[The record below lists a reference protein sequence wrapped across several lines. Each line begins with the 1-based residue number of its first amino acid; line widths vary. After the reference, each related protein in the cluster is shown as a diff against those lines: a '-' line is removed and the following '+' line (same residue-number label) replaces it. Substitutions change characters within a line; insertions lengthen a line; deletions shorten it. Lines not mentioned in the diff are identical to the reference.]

1 MINAFADSL
10 FAARSKPVA
19 NDSGAEGKK
28 SALKKQLYL
37 DRTIAAKLSHTIFHQ
52 NIWKQR
58 MTFFPLDT
66 RLLHFATHIT
76 TPASNSSGLSCSV
89 QGSG

>member
-28 SALKKQLYL
+28 SALKKQL
-37 DRTIAAKLSHTIFHQ
+37 
-52 NIWKQR
+52 
-58 MTFFPLDT
+58 
-66 RLLHFATHIT
+66 
-76 TPASNSSGLSCSV
+76 
-89 QGSG
+89 